1 MSGARARVP
10 RLAVAALA
18 VAAVSDCGRVDPDT
32 GPSDVQPLP
41 SGPALQAALDLARTL
56 TGGTGVSAAVVVEG
70 KGRWA
75 GASGSSDP
83 ETPLHAKMLF
93 DIGSVGKNLVAAL
106 VLQLAEEDR
115 LDLDDPVGQWLP
127 PYQNVDEDITIRQ
140 LLGHTSGVFDFVE
153 HPRSPFRVPFD
164 SIAFDEATSPEATL
178 RDLVGEPYFPPGT
191 GWHYSTTNYLL
202 LRLIVE
208 EATGS
213 TVRAE
218 IQERFLRPLA
228 LGRTVVMDEERVS
241 LEGHEA
247 ARPWFDA
254 DADGDLDDISSR
266 GRAWM
271 AGRSPAMIFASA
283 DDLARWTRAL
293 YGGQVLGK
301 ASLDEMLRFRRPS
314 PGEPYSGYGLGTG
327 ELRFG
332 GREIWGHLGW
342 QYGYTAAMLHLPA
355 RETSIG
361 LLINDNNMTCIGVA
375 FVGLWTVV
383 EYQAAPTV
391 FAVAGVVAM
400 LALSP
405 LVAGLGGL
413 LRRRR
418 VSRQPT
424 TRDGGWAGRRA
435 KLLAVAFAGTFL
447 AVNGLYLL
455 QSVDPEGPATWECGS
470 TGARAMLALAA
481 AGAGLAL
488 LLSLSTLVVWRE
500 GRLPSPVR
508 VHLLLV
514 ALAAV
519 ATVVYWQRLGLL
531 LP

>member
-1 MSGARARVP
+1 
-10 RLAVAALA
+10 
-18 VAAVSDCGRVDPDT
+18 
-32 GPSDVQPLP
+32 
-41 SGPALQAALDLARTL
+41 
-56 TGGTGVSAAVVVEG
+56 
-70 KGRWA
+70 
-75 GASGSSDP
+75 
-83 ETPLHAKMLF
+83 
-93 DIGSVGKNLVAAL
+93 
-106 VLQLAEEDR
+106 
-115 LDLDDPVGQWLP
+115 
-127 PYQNVDEDITIRQ
+127 
-140 LLGHTSGVFDFVE
+140 
-153 HPRSPFRVPFD
+153 
-164 SIAFDEATSPEATL
+164 
-178 RDLVGEPYFPPGT
+178 
-191 GWHYSTTNYLL
+191 
-202 LRLIVE
+202 
-208 EATGS
+208 
-213 TVRAE
+213 
-218 IQERFLRPLA
+218 
-228 LGRTVVMDEERVS
+228 
-241 LEGHEA
+241 
-247 ARPWFDA
+247 
-254 DADGDLDDISSR
+254 
-266 GRAWM
+266 
-271 AGRSPAMIFASA
+271 
-283 DDLARWTRAL
+283 
-293 YGGQVLGK
+293 
-301 ASLDEMLRFRRPS
+301 
-314 PGEPYSGYGLGTG
+314 
-327 ELRFG
+327 
-332 GREIWGHLGW
+332 
-342 QYGYTAAMLHLPA
+342 MLHLPA